1 MRVRTILIGVLSAAL
16 ALAAA
21 SWLWP
26 NEERVVRHR
35 LDDLAAAL
43 SLPATEPDIARV
55 TRLAQLRQFL
65 SPAVVVRTGTQ
76 EIASRDAV
84 LAAAS
89 QMRAGGPVTV
99 SFVDVQVTLHADHLS
114 ADVYLDV
121 KMAGLDPRS
130 GEPTMDAREVRL
142 VMAKENENWVVTSA
156 ETQETLQH
164 P

>member
-1 MRVRTILIGVLSAAL
+1 MRVRTILIAVVSAAV

-43 SLPATEPDIARV
+43 SVPAAEPDIARV

-65 SPAVVVRTGTQ
+65 SPAVVVRTSTQ

-84 LAAAS
+84 LGAAS
-89 QMRAGGPVTV
+89 QLRAGGAVTV
-99 SFVDVQVTLHADHLS
+99 SFVDVQVTLHADRLT

-121 KMAGLDPRS
+121 KITGLDTRS
-130 GEPTMDAREVRL
+130 GEPTVDAREARL
-142 VMAKENENWVVTSA
+142 MMAKENDTWVVTSA
-156 ETQETLQH
+156 ETQETLQR